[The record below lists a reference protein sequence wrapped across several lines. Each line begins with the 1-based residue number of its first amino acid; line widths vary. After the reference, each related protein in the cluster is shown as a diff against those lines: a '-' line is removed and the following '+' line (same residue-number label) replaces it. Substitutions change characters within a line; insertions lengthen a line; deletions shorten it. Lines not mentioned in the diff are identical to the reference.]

1 MLFIHPTP
9 LTVRISLMYLHPQW
23 YLTKCLEE
31 GKGKRD
37 GEQRSSSGPELSQVE
52 DKMGEKVGEMLG
64 REPKGELWL
73 ARAVVAPI
81 SWMS

>member
-1 MLFIHPTP
+1 MLRDNGQIITGNRKWVGWERAPGRK
-9 LTVRISLMYLHPQW
+9 VGE
-23 YLTKCLEE
+23 K
-31 GKGKRD
+31 KG
-37 GEQRSSSGPELSQVE
+37 SSGPELSQVE